1 MTKLSQKLDAV
12 SKAKQA
18 YVLARTTLEQRL
30 RDQMRE
36 ELSNLQTQIDI
47 AVRYAI
53 DSGESKASVMRAL
66 GTKDYNT
73 VKASL
78 ERTQGVAEVVGAD
91 PYQHVYKVV
100 DNILHV
106 TWVDHGAEKYNGVAS
121 FNINKLEDG
130 KLIFFGRE
138 KLWSED
144 YKVRNDA
151 IAMLDGQ
158 TDGFYYD
165 EVTRWLDGHTA

>member
-1 MTKLSQKLDAV
+1 MSKPSQKLDAV

-18 YVLARTTLEQRL
+18 YVLARTTLEARL
-30 RDQMRE
+30 REQMRE

-47 AVRYAI
+47 AVRYAV
-53 DSGESKASVMRAL
+53 DAGESKAAILRAL

-91 PYQHVYKVV
+91 PLGGVYSVE

-106 TWVDHGAEKYNGVAS
+106 TWMNHGDEKYNGVAS
-121 FNINKLEDG
+121 FHITKLEDG
-130 KLIFFGRE
+130 KLMFFGRE
-138 KLWSED
+138 RLWNDD
-144 YKVRNDA
+144 YTVRNDA
-151 IAMLDGQ
+151 IALLDGQ
-158 TDGFYYD
+158 TDGKYYD
-165 EVTRWLDGHTA
+165 EVVAWLGH